1 MIAHLSIIYL
11 FCVFV
16 FRFFQ
21 FEEQEEIEFRMPSR
35 FSQSYDYDSTLD
47 SPTVRSSVS
56 TQPVDEDI
64 MHAEPSMEVKKR
76 EKKCILFPRHK
87 LLSNH
92 PLLPSSPPPLL
103 PSSPPPLLNFL
114 TSIFFV
120 CRRSIPSHLGSVL
133 HTLIR
138 TFGMRTL
145 IIKKISIQGN
155 ATWRMTSVMAH
166 MVLTKTLWRDKDQ
179 VIRGLLETS

>member
-1 MIAHLSIIYL
+1 MQLSYFIFSFVVVIAHLSIIYL

-64 MHAEPSMEVKKR
+64 MHAEPSMEVKKKGK
-76 EKKCILFPRHK
+76 KKCISLTRNK
-87 LLSNH
+87 LSSNH
-92 PLLPSSPPPLL
+92 PPS
-103 PSSPPPLLNFL
+103 
-114 TSIFFV
+114 
-120 CRRSIPSHLGSVL
+120 
-133 HTLIR
+133 
-138 TFGMRTL
+138 
-145 IIKKISIQGN
+145 
-155 ATWRMTSVMAH
+155 
-166 MVLTKTLWRDKDQ
+166 
-179 VIRGLLETS
+179 

>member
-1 MIAHLSIIYL
+1 MVTHLSIIYL
-11 FCVFV
+11 FCLFV

-21 FEEQEEIEFRMPSR
+21 FDEQEEIEFRMPSR

-103 PSSPPPLLNFL
+103 PSSISLHQFSLSVVGQFRA
-114 TSIFFV
+114 TSG
-120 CRRSIPSHLGSVL
+120 PSCIL
-133 HTLIR
+133 
-138 TFGMRTL
+138 
-145 IIKKISIQGN
+145 
-155 ATWRMTSVMAH
+155 
-166 MVLTKTLWRDKDQ
+166 
-179 VIRGLLETS
+179 

>member
-1 MIAHLSIIYL
+1 MVTHLSIIYL
-11 FCVFV
+11 FCLFV

-76 EKKCILFPRHK
+76 KKSVFCSLDCCPII
-87 LLSNH
+87 
-92 PLLPSSPPPLL
+92 

-138 TFGMRTL
+138 TFGMRIL

-155 ATWRMTSVMAH
+155 AMWRMTSVMAR